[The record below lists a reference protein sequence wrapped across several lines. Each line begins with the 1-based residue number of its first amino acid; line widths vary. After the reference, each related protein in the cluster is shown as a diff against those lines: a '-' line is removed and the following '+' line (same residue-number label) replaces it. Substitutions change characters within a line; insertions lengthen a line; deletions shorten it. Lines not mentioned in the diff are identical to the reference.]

1 MRKLLLFTLIFC
13 FTSCYQPI
21 PDGKYH
27 LINLNG
33 IKKNTANQ
41 YFSIIGQEF
50 NSFSIE
56 DGFKKDNG
64 TKIIQYERNNIF
76 NLKQKDTVYRWKYL
90 FNNDTLKLYSLNK
103 EVNLILL
110 KEP

>member
-1 MRKLLLFTLIFC
+1 MKKLFLFTLILFS
-13 FTSCYQPI
+13 TSCYQPI
-21 PDGKYH
+21 PDGKYR

-33 IKKNTANQ
+33 IKKNSSNQ
-41 YFSIIGQEF
+41 YFSIKGQEF
-50 NSFSIE
+50 NSFSVE
-56 DGFKKDNG
+56 NGLKKDNG

-90 FNNDTLKLYSLNK
+90 FNKDTLKLNSLN
-103 EVNLILL
+103 EDVNLILL